1 MNELLFPLAAL
12 AVTVLVL
19 IPASSLVSHIVLES
33 KRRHS
38 SSWTDFGSESTFA
51 WLVTPTLLPVLWLTS
66 SVLHSSEASTPHT
79 SCLIEHV
86 RPDACLDVF
95 ILQAILLIGMS
106 TMLVH
111 RIWSD
116 WPSLPAQCLEHDHE
130 LVRATRR
137 FVEADPVLHG
147 MRIIVV
153 RGSREPIYT
162 LGFLRPTVVLDAC
175 FLKDA
180 DAEVLRAALLHEHA
194 HITGMDT
201 LRFFL
206 TRLCLSINPARALL
220 IPNYERWRGAREA
233 ACDGEAV
240 HRGGEP
246 LALAQ
251 GILRAARFECAGCG
265 PCAAPLCGHDLA
277 ALKLRLALLM
287 GTPARPVKTP
297 GHVALLIGIITILII
312 PHVEGLELLDVLH
325 TEVERLLHSAS

>member
-19 IPASSLVSHIVLES
+19 IPALSLVSHIVLES
-33 KRRHS
+33 KGRHS

-51 WLVTPTLLPVLWLTS
+51 WLVTPTLLPMAWLVS
-66 SVLHSSEASTPHT
+66 SVLHSSEGSSPT

-86 RPDACLDVF
+86 HPGECLDVL
-95 ILQAILLIGMS
+95 ILQGFLLTG
-106 TMLVH
+106 TMAMFAH
-111 RIWSD
+111 RLWLD
-116 WPSLPAQCLEHDHE
+116 WPRLHANRLRADHE
-130 LVRATRR
+130 LVGSTVR
-137 FVEADPVLHG
+137 FLQNDPVLHK
-147 MRIIVV
+147 MRIVVV
-153 RGSREPIYT
+153 RGSQEPVYT
-162 LGFLRPTVVLDAC
+162 LGLVRPIVVLDAC
-175 FLKDA
+175 FVEDA
-180 DAEVLRAALLHEHA
+180 DPEVLRASLLHEHA
-194 HITGMDT
+194 HITGKDT
-201 LRFFL
+201 LRCFL
-206 TRLCLSINPARALL
+206 VRLCLNINPTRAWLA
-220 IPNYERWRGAREA
+220 PNYERWRSAREA

-240 HRGGEP
+240 HHGGEP